1 MTVLRLSV
9 FAFILL
15 ASFCTSANVKAVG
28 ERFYENAQ
36 TAIDFTAI
44 ELGAE
49 LMQKAAEAGHTEAQA
64 NLAFFYIAGMG
75 VEKSLPRAAYWMEHA
90 ATKGDLPAQFRYG
103 LMLER
108 GEGTRRSYEEAA
120 YWYKA
125 AAERGHADA
134 QFALGRLYYR
144 GLGVPWVFD
153 YARVH
158 FEEAAKQGEPRAEF
172 ALYFLRNI
180 LFGHEPE
187 YVAGINLLISA
198 AERGYGPAAYA
209 LAHLHL
215 SGALTGPR
223 RGERYLRQAIASGIK
238 HEPILFQPFRQ

>member
-1 MTVLRLSV
+1 MAILRLSV
-9 FAFILL
+9 FTFIFL
-15 ASFCTSANVKAVG
+15 ASWCASANVKSTG
-28 ERFYENAQ
+28 ERFFQNAQ
-36 TAIDFTAI
+36 TAFAFTAV

-64 NLAFFYIAGMG
+64 NLAFLHISGMG
-75 VEKSLPRAAYWMEHA
+75 VEESLPRAAYWMEQA

-108 GEGTRRSYEEAA
+108 GEGTDRSYEEAA

-125 AAERGHADA
+125 AAERGHPEAR
-134 QFALGRLYYR
+134 FALGRLYYR

-158 FEEAAKQGEPRAEF
+158 FDEAAKQGEPRAEF

-215 SGALTGPR
+215 SGALASPG

-238 HEPILFQPFRQ
+238 HEPILFQSFRQ